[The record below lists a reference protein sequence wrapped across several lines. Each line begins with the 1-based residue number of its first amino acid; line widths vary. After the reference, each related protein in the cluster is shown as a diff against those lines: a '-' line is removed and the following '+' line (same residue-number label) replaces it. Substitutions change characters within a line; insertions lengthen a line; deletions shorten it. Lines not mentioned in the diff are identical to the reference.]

1 MSERRKGGTANRQ
14 MRLVCFC
21 AGVTTVLVALAPPV
35 DGWSDRLLSVH
46 MVQHLLLAMIAP
58 PLLLLG
64 GPVQFLLTRSSP
76 KARRAL
82 ARALASR
89 AVRAA
94 TRPAVGL
101 AAFSVVML
109 LTHLTGLFELALRHD
124 LIHAA
129 EHGAYLLSGLLLF
142 APLLAPAS
150 GPIAKAPG
158 GLARFLWLTA
168 AMVPMTAVGAL
179 LSSDRHVRYRHYL
192 APAKALGRSALAD
205 QRLAGAIM
213 WVGGGLAMT
222 ALAIGV
228 AMAAMLAEERRQR
241 AREARA

>member
-1 MSERRKGGTANRQ
+1 MSPRARAAS
-14 MRLVCFC
+14 FA
-21 AGVTTVLVALAPPV
+21 AGLGAIAIALSPPV

-64 GPVQFLLTRSSP
+64 GPVQFLLKRSP
-76 KARRAL
+76 PRARRAL
-82 ARALASR
+82 ARALTGR
-89 AVRAA
+89 VVRLA

-101 AAFSVVML
+101 AVFAAAML
-109 LTHLTGLFELALRHD
+109 LSHLTGLFELALRHD
-124 LIHAA
+124 AVHAA

-158 GLARFLWLTA
+158 GLARFLWLMA

-179 LSSDRHVRYRHYL
+179 LSSENHVRYPSYL

-228 AMAAMLAEERRQR
+228 AMAAMLAEERRQQ

>member
-1 MSERRKGGTANRQ
+1 MSDRARTASFAAG
-14 MRLVCFC
+14 LV
-21 AGVTTVLVALAPPV
+21 GVAIAISPPF
-35 DGWSDRLLSVH
+35 DDWSDRLLSVH
-46 MVQHLLLAMIAP
+46 MVQHLLLTMVAP
-58 PLLLLG
+58 PLLLAG
-64 GPVQFLLTRSSP
+64 GPVQLLLKRSP
-76 KARRAL
+76 PRARRAL
-82 ARALASR
+82 ARALAGR
-89 AVRAA
+89 AVRIA

-101 AAFSVVML
+101 AAFAAVML
-109 LTHLTGLFELALRHD
+109 LTHLTGLFELALRD
-124 LIHAA
+124 EPVHAA

-158 GLARFLWLTA
+158 GLARFLWLMA

-179 LSSDRHVRYRHYL
+179 LSSDQHVRYRHYL
-192 APAKALGRSALAD
+192 APARALGRSALAD